1 MASALVPIILSS
13 CSPGLYQGQFT
24 KTRMQNKNPK
34 VDSPLTWSGLVCY
47 QKEFDNCFGANCP
60 NRLLHLV
67 WFNKASWLST
77 NQKDSLQ
84 WNNSNPYFDNW
95 QGQTGYRAHLSHSEK
110 HLLCDCHCDLEVCI
124 TKIKHYLK
132 RPKILT
138 TQNTNFSLIHFSM
151 DVLHLLLLAT

>member
-60 NRLLHLV
+60 NRLRH
-67 WFNKASWLST
+67 NET
-77 NQKDSLQ
+77 
-84 WNNSNPYFDNW
+84 
-95 QGQTGYRAHLSHSEK
+95 
-110 HLLCDCHCDLEVCI
+110 
-124 TKIKHYLK
+124 
-132 RPKILT
+132 ILT
-138 TQNTNFSLIHFSM
+138 LVLITDKDRPAIGHIYRILKSIFSVIVTVIWKFALQR
-151 DVLHLLLLAT
+151 

>member
-67 WFNKASWLST
+67 
-77 NQKDSLQ
+77 
-84 WNNSNPYFDNW
+84 
-95 QGQTGYRAHLSHSEK
+95 
-110 HLLCDCHCDLEVCI
+110 
-124 TKIKHYLK
+124 
-132 RPKILT
+132 
-138 TQNTNFSLIHFSM
+138 
-151 DVLHLLLLAT
+151 